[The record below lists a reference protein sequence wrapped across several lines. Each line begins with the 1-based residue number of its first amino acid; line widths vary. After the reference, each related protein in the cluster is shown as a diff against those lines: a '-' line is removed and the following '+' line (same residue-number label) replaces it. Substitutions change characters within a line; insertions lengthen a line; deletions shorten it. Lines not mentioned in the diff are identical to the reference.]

1 MARDR
6 LAEAGRL
13 RAGPKTKSR
22 LLKGDERAGEGEKSE
37 VVLGLS
43 LPAHEE
49 TAISV
54 VPAVG
59 AFDDPAPGLAADA
72 SDQRL
77 LAAAADVRDDSA
89 LTRFGLGLTVV
100 VALVE
105 AEVVRTTDAAPG
117 AKRHGIERLGH
128 HPLVVDV
135 RRCDLHSD
143 GHAARIGQD
152 VTLDAFLSA
161 IGRVGTR
168 MVPPFGAFTIALSRL
183 HQRQSMPRHAS

>member
-1 MARDR
+1 M
-6 LAEAGRL
+6 
-13 RAGPKTKSR
+13 
-22 LLKGDERAGEGEKSE
+22 KGDEGTSEEEKGQVVRA
-37 VVLGLS
+37 LS

-49 TAISV
+49 TAIAV
-54 VPAVG
+54 VPTVG

-72 SDQRL
+72 PDQRL
-77 LAAAADVRDDSA
+77 LAATADVRNDSP
-89 LTRFGLGLTVV
+89 LSRFGFGLAVV

-105 AEVVRTTDAAPG
+105 AEVARATDAAPG
-117 AKRHGIERLGH
+117 AKRHRVERLGH

-135 RRCDLHSD
+135 RRRDLHGD
-143 GHAARIGQD
+143 GHATRIGQD
-152 VTLDAFLSA
+152 VALNAFFGA

>member
-1 MARDR
+1 VPPF
-6 LAEAGRL
+6 GL

-22 LLKGDERAGEGEKSE
+22 LLKGDERAGEEQQGE
-37 VVLGLS
+37 VVRCFS
-43 LPAHEE
+43 LPTHEE
-49 TAISV
+49 TAIAI

-59 AFDDPAPGLAADA
+59 AFNDPAPRLAAHA
-72 SDQRL
+72 SDHRL
-77 LAAAADVRDDSA
+77 LAATTDVRRDSA

-105 AEVVRTTDAAPG
+105 AEVVRATDAASG
-117 AKRHGIERLGH
+117 AKRYGIEGLGH

-135 RRCDLHSD
+135 RRRELHGD
-143 GHAARIGQD
+143 GDAARIGQD
-152 VTLDAFLSA
+152 VALDAFLGA